1 MYSQAL
7 SDKTSL
13 LDLFRLHKWR
23 VEDAKKHPY
32 RFKPIG
38 TMIFCGSQG
47 KGKTLSAVNY
57 VINVLRDYPFA
68 ILVTNVKIEDY
79 PFNAYYKIVNGEGV
93 LFDKETDA
101 VITSEDIING
111 TYSKVCIE
119 YDGLDCLKFISNGEY
134 GVLYLIDELHL
145 ELNSLE
151 SKNIDI
157 DVMTEISQQR
167 KQRKHIVGTSQV
179 YMRLAKPLREQIFD
193 VIICENYFHS
203 IQFNKAIDG
212 EQSVEKDGKLQAV
225 VRSRHIFFHRPD
237 MYERYDTFAKM
248 KRYNKEWQGHKRESP
263 DIYRPVA
270 VPKPI
275 ERSDKK

>member
-1 MYSQAL
+1 MYREAL
-7 SDKTSL
+7 SDHLRLT
-13 LDLFRLHKWR
+13 DLYRLHKWR
-23 VEDAKKHPY
+23 VAFRKAHPY
-32 RFKPIG
+32 MFAPIG

-57 VINVLRDYPFA
+57 VCHVLEDFPFA
-68 ILVTNVKIEDY
+68 ILVTNVAIKDY
-79 PFNAYYKIVNGEGV
+79 PFNAYYKVIKGQGV
-93 LFDKETDA
+93 IFDKETDDI
-101 VITSEDIING
+101 ITSADIISG
-111 TYSKVCIE
+111 RFKRVCIE
-119 YDGLDCLKFISNGEY
+119 YDGLDTLKYICNGEY

-193 VIICENYFHS
+193 VIICNNFFHCL
-203 IQFNKAIDG
+203 QFNKAIDG
-212 EQSVEKDGKLQAV
+212 ETAEEVDGKLHAE
-225 VRSRHIFFHRPD
+225 VRSRHFFFHTPA

-248 KRYNKEWQGHKRESP
+248 KRYNKEWQGHRRESP
-263 DIYRPVA
+263 DVYRYQRA
-270 VPKPI
+270 
-275 ERSDKK
+275 ERSEKK

>member
-1 MYSQAL
+1 MYKVAL
-7 SDKTSL
+7 DDDL
-13 LDLFRLHKWR
+13 NILDLFKLQKWR
-23 VEDAKKHPY
+23 KDFRKNHPHM
-32 RFKPIG
+32 FGPIG

-57 VINVLRDYPFA
+57 VCNTLRDYPFA

-79 PFNAYYKIVNGEGV
+79 PFNAFYKIIKGQGV
-93 LFDKETDA
+93 LFDKLTN
-101 VITSEDIING
+101 DIITTADIVSGKYKN
-111 TYSKVCIE
+111 VCIE
-119 YDGLDCLKFISNGEY
+119 YDGLDTLKYICNGEF
-134 GVLYLIDELHL
+134 GVIYLIDELHL

-167 KQRKHIVGTSQV
+167 KQRKHIVGTSQI

-193 VIICENYFHS
+193 VIICNNFFHCL
-203 IQFNKAIDG
+203 QFNKAIDG
-212 EQSVEKDGKLQAV
+212 ETAKEVDGKLVAD
-225 VRSRHIFFHRPD
+225 VRSRHFFFHTPA

-263 DIYRPVA
+263 DVYCYHQR
-270 VPKPI
+270 K
-275 ERSDKK
+275 EL